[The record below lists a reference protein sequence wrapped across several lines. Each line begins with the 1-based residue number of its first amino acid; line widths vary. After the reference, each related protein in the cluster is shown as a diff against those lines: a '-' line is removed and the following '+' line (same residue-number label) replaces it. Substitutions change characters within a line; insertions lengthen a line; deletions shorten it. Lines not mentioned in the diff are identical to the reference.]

1 MRVLVLC
8 AMVTAFFL
16 FSALLYPLG
25 KHMER
30 KTKRLRDLF
39 PPAKE
44 FINEELHEP
53 FSQRFV
59 KPLFKKLLAA
69 FSLFSLLRPGENK
82 RLEKLQRQLRMAGF
96 SLSAQDYTVA
106 KSLAQLA
113 MVAIAVFLSIRLP
126 IDGQNR
132 LMVAAL
138 GLLLAVLAPNYL
150 LKSKVTSRQ
159 KTILNELPSVMDLL
173 VVSMEAGLGMDA
185 AISQLYEKRKTP
197 LMQELIVPI
206 RNVQMGLSR
215 RDALKEMGE
224 ASGIA
229 ELRTMASSLIQAE
242 QLGVSIKSV
251 LISQADQLRTA
262 HKQRVEAKAMKAPVK
277 MMIPTVAFI
286 FPVMFI
292 ILLAPAI
299 MRFMETF

>member
-8 AMVTAFFL
+8 AMMAAFFL
-16 FSALLYPLG
+16 FSSLLYPLG
-25 KHMER
+25 RHMER
-30 KTKRLRDLF
+30 KAQRLRDLF

-82 RLEKLQRQLRMAGF
+82 RLEKLQRQLRMAGY

-106 KSLAQLA
+106 KSLAQLTV
-113 MVAIAVFLSIRLP
+113 VAIAVFLSIRLP
-126 IDGQNR
+126 LDGQNR
-132 LMVAAL
+132 LMVAAG
-138 GLLLAVLAPNYL
+138 GLLLAVLAPNYI

-159 KTILNELPSVMDLL
+159 KAILNELPSVMDLL

-277 MMIPTVAFI
+277 MMIPTVVFI